1 MKKLVLI
8 RIILDRFGRSLI
20 AFPSKDKDISTYTKN
35 LTVVTNEFKQFFS
48 KVGKN
53 AADSSR
59 TLAEEN
65 NITIRELSSV
75 ADTNLALGELFN
87 LRPVTCEEVRRVVT
101 SLPLN
106 KSTGPDKVS
115 ARILKD
121 FLPVILGP
129 LTEVINC
136 SILTSIFPTKWKEDE
151 VIPILKD
158 GDQELAANN
167 RPLSPLPVASKVCE
181 KIILNQFNTNLTD
194 NKRLTSH
201 QSSNKKAH
209 STETL
214 NIQLTDSIL
223 EAMDKKQITS
233 LVLLDLSK
241 AFDSIDH
248 ARLLH
253 KLSIVGA
260 SPSTFKW
267 LKIYLSSRYHYVRI
281 YSIHSDTMPITHG
294 VPQGAILSPLPFCI

>member
-1 MKKLVLI
+1 M
-8 RIILDRFGRSLI
+8 
-20 AFPSKDKDISTYTKN
+20 
-35 LTVVTNEFKQFFS
+35 
-48 KVGKN
+48 
-53 AADSSR
+53 
-59 TLAEEN
+59 
-65 NITIRELSSV
+65 
-75 ADTNLALGELFN
+75 
-87 LRPVTCEEVRRVVT
+87 TCEEVRQVVT

-106 KSTGPDKVS
+106 KSSGPDKVS

-121 FLPVILGP
+121 CLPVILGP